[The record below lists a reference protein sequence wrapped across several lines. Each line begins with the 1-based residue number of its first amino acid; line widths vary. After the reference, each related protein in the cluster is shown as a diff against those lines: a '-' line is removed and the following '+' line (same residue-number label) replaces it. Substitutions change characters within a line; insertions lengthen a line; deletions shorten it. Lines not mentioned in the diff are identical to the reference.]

1 MLHSKQGP
9 GKGSKVF
16 FSIFLSACMM
26 IGAVAVAQLPG
37 QPQQEVKEDFSKEE
51 LEQFVDAN
59 KVVAGVQRS
68 SEEKM
73 VKAIEEEGLEVQ
85 QFNEILTTQQ
95 NPEAEAEVSDD
106 DLNKFNK
113 AVEKVM
119 KVQQDMQTDLQKAI
133 EESGMTV
140 QKYDQILIAYQ
151 QSPKVQ
157 EEVNKILQDR
167 Q

>member
-1 MLHSKQGP
+1 M
-9 GKGSKVF
+9 V
-16 FSIFLSACMM
+16 
-26 IGAVAVAQLPG
+26 GAVATAQLPG

-59 KVVAGVQRS
+59 KVVADVQRS

-133 EESGMTV
+133 EGSGITV

-157 EEVNKILQDR
+157 EEVNKILQER

>member
-1 MLHSKQGP
+1 
-9 GKGSKVF
+9 
-16 FSIFLSACMM
+16 MM

-59 KVVAGVQRS
+59 KVVADVQRS

-95 NPEAEAEVSDD
+95 NPETETEVSDD

>member
-1 MLHSKQGP
+1 
-9 GKGSKVF
+9 
-16 FSIFLSACMM
+16 MM
-26 IGAVAVAQLPG
+26 IGAVATAQLPG

-59 KVVAGVQRS
+59 KVVADVQRS

-133 EESGMTV
+133 EESGITV

-157 EEVNKILQDR
+157 EEVNKILQER